1 MNTIKENLFVQ
12 SLGFPGDVGNWD
24 NNTIY
29 FKEGAVST
37 KITVCSNMR
46 HAYKNIVIIRLK
58 NGVFQF

>member
-37 KITVCSNMR
+37 KITVCSNMEYR
-46 HAYKNIVIIRLK
+46 NYSA
-58 NGVFQF
+58 